1 MADPTIYD
9 LLSKKDISE
18 VTVTLLD
25 SATKVTAVDR
35 KTVPFWTGPITLS
48 QAVEKS
54 RTYPHGFPIPE
65 LSAISSNTIANGA
78 SATVKP
84 TGTEIWR
91 VEVITSSADMA
102 VSLFDGTTNMLLQ
115 SGTAPGIYS
124 NLFLTSTLYLVIAN
138 GSGDEATCNIAYHK
152 VGL

>member
-65 LSAISSNTIANGA
+65 LSAISSNTIANGG

-91 VEVITSSADMA
+91 VEVITSSADLT

>member
-1 MADPTIYD
+1 MDPTIYD

-18 VTVTLLD
+18 VTIELLN

-54 RTYPHGFPIPE
+54 RTYPHALPIPE
-65 LSAISSNTIANGA
+65 LSTISSNTIANAG
-78 SATVKP
+78 SAQLKP
-84 TGTEIWR
+84 SGTEIWR
-91 VEVITSSADMA
+91 VEAIDSTASIS
-102 VSLFDGTTNMLLQ
+102 VSLYDGTTNMQ
-115 SGTAPGIYS
+115 IHDGTDPQLFS
-124 NLFLTSTLYLVIAN
+124 NLFLTGTLFLVMAN